1 MQDISINEV
10 MFYFWKLSP
19 DAQREM
25 LALMTLE
32 QQQAFSRAAGFMR
45 IITDKEYH
53 DKIMNYTRL
62 VYEQT
67 VLGKIQEWE

>member
-19 DAQREM
+19 EKQQEI

-32 QQQAFSRAAGFMR
+32 QQQAFLKAAGFMR

-53 DKIMNYTRL
+53 DKIMCYTRL

-67 VLGKIQEWE
+67 VLGKILEQE

>member
-19 DAQREM
+19 DAQQEM

-32 QQQAFSRAAGFMR
+32 QQQAFLKAAGFMR

-53 DKIMNYTRL
+53 GKIMHYTRL

-67 VLGKIQEWE
+67 LLGKILEWE

>member
-10 MFYFWKLSP
+10 MFCFWKLSP
-19 DAQREM
+19 EKQQEM

-32 QQQAFSRAAGFMR
+32 EQRAFLKAAGFMR

-53 DKIMNYTRL
+53 DKIMYYTRL